1 MHPAPTMLS
10 RYLDGDL
17 AAEQRDA
24 VEDHVRGCLSCRR
37 LLQSLSQ
44 TISGLSTLIVH
55 APSHVTEGIVA
66 ALSSASGDSAPQLT
80 VVASDRAQSRA
91 DLWHWL
97 RVAVRYCLQRSQLR
111 ITVPTGVLLGIV
123 LSLVNMG
130 GKVLPGEFDLRTCA
144 VCAADFLLPF
154 VAINVVLLAATW
166 RTRGR

>member
-1 MHPAPTMLS
+1 MRRVAHPSFRRKVGTSVARLRDRRMHPAPTMLS

-80 VVASDRAQSRA
+80 VVAND
-91 DLWHWL
+91 
-97 RVAVRYCLQRSQLR
+97 
-111 ITVPTGVLLGIV
+111 
-123 LSLVNMG
+123 
-130 GKVLPGEFDLRTCA
+130 
-144 VCAADFLLPF
+144 
-154 VAINVVLLAATW
+154 
-166 RTRGR
+166 